1 MTTVLEVGG
10 DMFRKV
16 LTTVGIASM
25 LVFGIATDTRAQA
38 SDEAKKA
45 GQEAEEA
52 AKHAGEAGKSAGKAT
67 ADAAKSAGEATK
79 KAAKKTADVT
89 TDAAKETAT
98 GTEKAAKKTKK
109 AVTPD
114 TTSALCNDGTVH
126 TGKTKT
132 TACID
137 HGGVKD

>member
-1 MTTVLEVGG
+1 
-10 DMFRKV
+10 MFRNMLGSV
-16 LTTVGIASM
+16 AIGSI
-25 LVFGIATDTRAQA
+25 LVFGIATNTHAQ
-38 SDEAKKA
+38 SEEKKKA
-45 GQEAEEA
+45 EESAKEAGEHA
-52 AKHAGEAGKSAGKAT
+52 AEAGKEAGKAAAHAGKAT
-67 ADAAKSAGEATK
+67 GEATK
-79 KAAKKTADVT
+79 KAAKKTSQVA
-89 TDAAKETAT
+89 TDAAKETAH

-137 HGGVKD
+137 NGGVKD

>member
-1 MTTVLEVGG
+1 
-10 DMFRKV
+10 MFRNMLGSV
-16 LTTVGIASM
+16 AIGSI
-25 LVFGIATDTRAQA
+25 LVFGIATSTHAQ
-38 SDEAKKA
+38 SEEKKKA
-45 GQEAEEA
+45 EESAKEAGEHA
-52 AKHAGEAGKSAGKAT
+52 AEAGKEAGKAAAHAGKAT
-67 ADAAKSAGEATK
+67 GEATK
-79 KAAKKTADVT
+79 KAAKKTSQVA
-89 TDAAKETAT
+89 TDAAKETAH

-137 HGGVKD
+137 NGGVKD